1 MIQTVL
7 GPVDEQ
13 ALGYTLAHEHMLLL
27 NAQMR
32 LAVPEWFNEEAYFAR
47 TLPRIE
53 RLRKAGVDAV
63 IDATPLNLGRDARIL
78 AELSRRSGLA
88 IIASTGLYFF
98 EDPFV
103 RSPDP
108 QRLAELFVRE
118 INVGMQGTDVR
129 AGVIK
134 CATDAQGVTPCNRA
148 MLEAAALASRQ
159 TGKPILTHT
168 CSADFSAKNALEQ
181 QAALLES
188 GAAPERVVIG
198 HCGDSNDLDYLTR
211 ILRNGTYIGLDRF
224 GHDSFN
230 TTEKRIETLLE
241 LLERGWEDRIV
252 LSHDDAFYTDYWRS
266 WQTDPCENPSAVR
279 GMLDVPQRVLPELR
293 RRGVTEKIIDKLM
306 RDNVRKLFA

>member
-7 GPVDEQ
+7 GSMDEQ
-13 ALGYTLAHEHMLLL
+13 GLGYTLAHEHMLLL

-32 LAVPEWFNEEAYFAR
+32 FAVPEWFNEETYFAR

-63 IDATPLNLGRDARIL
+63 IDATPLNFGRDARVL
-78 AELSRRSGLA
+78 AELSRRSGLT

-118 INVGMQGTDVR
+118 INVGMQGTEIR
-129 AGVIK
+129 AGAIK

-188 GAAPERVVIG
+188 GAAPGRVVIG

-224 GHDSFN
+224 GHD
-230 TTEKRIETLLE
+230 KLQY
-241 LLERGWEDRIV
+241 DRKA
-252 LSHDDAFYTDYWRS
+252 D
-266 WQTDPCENPSAVR
+266 
-279 GMLDVPQRVLPELR
+279 
-293 RRGVTEKIIDKLM
+293 
-306 RDNVRKLFA
+306 